1 MSALL
6 LYGYFMYKPWLPPT
20 TDPVT
25 GAVIYSPLRE
35 ARTQLLTAMILMEL
49 ANALSARSLKYT
61 VFKVGIFKNKFL
73 WAAILS
79 SLALQLLVLYT
90 PLQNVFY
97 VNAPEPQDWA
107 YAILFTA
114 ITFASL
120 EIGKYIASK
129 RRKA

>member
-1 MSALL
+1 
-6 LYGYFMYKPWLPPT
+6 
-20 TDPVT
+20 
-25 GAVIYSPLRE
+25 
-35 ARTQLLTAMILMEL
+35 MEL
-49 ANALSARSLKYT
+49 ANAISARSLKYT

-73 WAAILS
+73 WLAILS
-79 SLALQLLVLYT
+79 SLGLQLMVLYT
-90 PLQNVFY
+90 PLFQDLFD
-97 VNAPEPQDWA
+97 VNAPRLQDWA